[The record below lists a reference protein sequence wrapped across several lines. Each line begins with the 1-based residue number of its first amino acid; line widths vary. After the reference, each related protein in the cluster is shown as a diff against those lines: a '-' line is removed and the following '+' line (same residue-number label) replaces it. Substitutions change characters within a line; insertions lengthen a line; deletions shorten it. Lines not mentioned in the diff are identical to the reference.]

1 MRTMYDSTTAADIP
15 ADAQMVAGYV
25 DGRYAW
31 SSADWARFPN
41 AVRVRIVVSAG
52 SNDGQVL
59 DVEQGDA
66 TPDELP
72 AWLTMRRAAGVDPS
86 AYVNRSNWQAS
97 RDACARAGVAEPHWW
112 LAAYDGVA
120 EIPAGTVAKQYA
132 DEAMT
137 TSPHGHFDLS
147 AVADFWPGVDTMDA
161 ATYARELEDLVKGTI
176 RVMVE
181 QDGQTK
187 AAVEAIAR
195 DVIAKLG
202 SAGVQLDDAALAR
215 IVRAIGSRL
224 AA

>member
-1 MRTMYDSTTAADIP
+1 MYDSTTAADIP
-15 ADAQMVAGYV
+15 AGAQMVAGYV

-31 SSADWARFPN
+31 SSSDWARFPN
-41 AVRVRIVVSAG
+41 AVHVRIAAAPNTNEG
-52 SNDGQVL
+52 HVL
-59 DVEQGDA
+59 DVEQGA
-66 TPDELP
+66 AAPDDLP
-72 AWLTMRRAAGVDPS
+72 VWLTVRRAAGVDPS
-86 AYVNRSNWQAS
+86 AYVNRSNWQAA

-181 QDGQTK
+181 QDGETR

-202 SAGVQLDDAALAR
+202 SAGVQLTDAELAR
-215 IVRAIGSRL
+215 IVQAIAAKL